1 MHGHLN
7 REKNVQGFILNANL
21 ARLNDL
27 KNIKKYIVDKVVL
40 DIFINKPNMITVH
53 NLLTGEIFRGDA
65 IEFFIDEDTAI
76 GEVYL
81 DGDLIYQCIDKDV
94 QDEDDLEIEF
104 NRIFEVT
111 EFEEETD
118 EYDSGSYEDD
128 YYE

>member
-1 MHGHLN
+1 
-7 REKNVQGFILNANL
+7 
-21 ARLNDL
+21 
-27 KNIKKYIVDKVVL
+27 
-40 DIFINKPNMITVH
+40 MITVH
-53 NLLTGEIFRGDA
+53 NLLTGEIFRGDT

-111 EFEEETD
+111 EIGEETD
-118 EYDSGSYEDD
+118 EYESDSYDDD

>member
-1 MHGHLN
+1 
-7 REKNVQGFILNANL
+7 
-21 ARLNDL
+21 
-27 KNIKKYIVDKVVL
+27 
-40 DIFINKPNMITVH
+40 MITVH
-53 NLLTGEIFRGDA
+53 NLMTSEMFRGDA
-65 IEFFIDEDTAI
+65 LEFFIDEDTAI

-81 DGDLIYQCIDKDV
+81 DGDLIYQCIDKDL